1 MLKKNDRNKLG
12 FIQIK
17 LLLSVD
23 EWKEKW
29 SHVPCVRI
37 NKKASTNDTRN
48 PEMQLKLNEIR
59 ASVMKLKD
67 KAKRRR
73 LLKNLNALMNKMP
86 WENVAGDVN
95 TY

>member
-1 MLKKNDRNKLG
+1 
-12 FIQIK
+12 
-17 LLLSVD
+17 
-23 EWKEKW
+23 
-29 SHVPCVRI
+29 
-37 NKKASTNDTRN
+37 
-48 PEMQLKLNEIR
+48 MQLKLNEIR

-95 TY
+95 TYWDRVLKIKKKM

>member
-1 MLKKNDRNKLG
+1 
-12 FIQIK
+12 
-17 LLLSVD
+17 
-23 EWKEKW
+23 
-29 SHVPCVRI
+29 
-37 NKKASTNDTRN
+37 
-48 PEMQLKLNEIR
+48 MQLKLNEIR

-95 TY
+95 AY